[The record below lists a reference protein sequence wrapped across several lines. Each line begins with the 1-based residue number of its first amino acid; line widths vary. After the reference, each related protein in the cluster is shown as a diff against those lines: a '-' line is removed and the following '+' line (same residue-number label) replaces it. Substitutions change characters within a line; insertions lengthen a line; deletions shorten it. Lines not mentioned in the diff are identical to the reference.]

1 MTSAHELSKPSAHE
15 LSNQLKY
22 PSFQSY
28 KNAGR
33 QSIFGY
39 EFTEVQPTTKTD
51 SLYEFDLNSS
61 HNPLCFG
68 VGTGFRVT
76 MCLQTKA
83 KGATDWTNFGP
94 ENAKTCSVIQNYFE
108 HYIKALDVFHVNSQ
122 VKNHDLPPNIDTY
135 LNTFILAHMDKRIRN
150 RLAIGPAH
158 PYHAVTVNK
167 GDFKAL
173 GAGANAGTNSW
184 TSYAAHVTGG
194 KFSFVYLP
202 LNRWPFYQHQNYI
215 LGPEGGYSLI
225 PIHLLG
231 GRMQTRLL
239 FKDTS
244 DFLFKKITG
253 DEADYRL
260 NVSNVTLYLRE
271 LRLGP
276 STATTLKSYKSTHYY
291 RGLTLIGLVE
301 NIPTQ
306 TFTFRTSLNS
316 IDLPEG
322 LFIFCVDKR
331 VVSSTY
337 KYQNLSLDSVFLDHN
352 IKSIDV
358 FFDGQ
363 PYITKTSTFGIVNS
377 EQMNLEKFDKFFY
390 SPPFGFKC
398 DESILDY
405 KRIGLQ
411 QDYCFD
417 NLWLDFTVNG
427 PKSRFQPLNSE
438 VANLTNKTADLQLT
452 MNFGATGAHDHSY
465 IICAY
470 YTDYSTSLDAK
481 HKKFIRVYNK
491 KQTIN

>member
-1 MTSAHELSKPSAHE
+1 MTMEKAQHELTS
-15 LSNQLKY
+15 QLKF
-22 PSFQSY
+22 PSYQSY

-33 QSIFGY
+33 QSIYGY
-39 EFTEVQPTTKTD
+39 EFVEVQPTTKTD
-51 SLYEFDLNSS
+51 TLYEFDLNSS

-76 MCLQTKA
+76 MGLQTKA
-83 KGATDWTNFGP
+83 EGATEWTNFGP
-94 ENAKTCSVIQNYFE
+94 ENAKTCSLIQNYFE
-108 HYIKALDVFHVNSQ
+108 HYIKALDVFNVNSQ

-135 LNTFILAHMDKRIRN
+135 LNTFILAHMDKKIKK

-158 PYHAVTVNK
+158 PYHAVTIDK
-167 GDFKAL
+167 GDFKAP
-173 GAGANAGTNSW
+173 GAASTATNSW
-184 TSYAAHVTGG
+184 TKYAAHVTGG

-202 LNRWPFYQHQNYI
+202 LNKWPFYQHQNYI
-215 LGPEGGYSLI
+215 KGPEGGYSLI

-239 FKDTS
+239 FKDS
-244 DFLFKKITG
+244 SEHLFNQL
-253 DEADYRL
+253 EAVDKAKYRL
-260 NVSNVTLYLRE
+260 VVSDVTLYLRE

-276 STATTLKSYKSTHYY
+276 STATTLRSSKSTHYY
-291 RGLTLIGLVE
+291 RGLTLFGLVE

-337 KYQNLSLDSVFLDHN
+337 KYQNLSLDGVFLHHN
-352 IKSIDV
+352 IKSLDV

-363 PYITKTSTFGIVNS
+363 PYITKTSKFGIVDT
-377 EQMNLEKFDKFFY
+377 EQMNMEKYDRFFY
-390 SPPFGFKC
+390 CPPFGFKC
-398 DESILDY
+398 DEDLLDY

-417 NLWLDFTVNG
+417 HLWVDFTVTG
-427 PKSRFQPLNSE
+427 GKSRQQPLTSE
-438 VANLTNKTADLQLT
+438 VANLTNKTADLQIT
-452 MNFGATGAHDHSY
+452 MNFGPEGAHDHSY

-470 YTDYSTSLDAK
+470 YTDYSTSLDMR
-481 HKKFIRVYNK
+481 HKKFIGVYNK